1 MWQGLP
7 PRCTGMMARVRGVM
21 RRSTSAGSR
30 LNVSRSTSAK
40 TGMAF
45 WARMGITVPMSVMG
59 AVMISSPGS
68 GSMAPTATWMADV
81 PEVEAVQWRAP

>member
-1 MWQGLP
+1 
-7 PRCTGMMARVRGVM
+7 MMARVRGVM

-45 WARMGITVPMSVMG
+45 WARMGITVPGMSVMG